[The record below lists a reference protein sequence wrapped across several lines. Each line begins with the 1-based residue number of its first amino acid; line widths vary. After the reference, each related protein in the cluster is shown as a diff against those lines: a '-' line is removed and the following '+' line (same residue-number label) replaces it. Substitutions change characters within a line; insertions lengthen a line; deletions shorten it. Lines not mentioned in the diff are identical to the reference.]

1 MKRSFFAIVGA
12 LAGLVR
18 GIWPVHAQRTP
29 MIIRDVPMVLGQYFL
44 RNPEFVE
51 ASKATFLRDEDPVIG
66 VAGNG
71 VAKAYPAS
79 MTIWHHAVQDQL
91 GELPIFVT
99 F

>member
-1 MKRSFFAIVGA
+1 MKRSFIVVGAA
-12 LAGLVR
+12 LAGLVM
-18 GIWPVHAQRTP
+18 GIAPARAQRTP
-29 MIIRDVPMVLGQYFL
+29 MIVRDIPMVLGQYFL
-44 RNPEFVE
+44 PNPEFVE
-51 ASKATFLRDEDPVIG
+51 ASKATFLRDEDMVIG

>member
-1 MKRSFFAIVGA
+1 M
-12 LAGLVR
+12 GLVL
-18 GIWPVHAQRTP
+18 GIMPVLAQRTP
-29 MIIRDVPMVLGQYFL
+29 MIVRDIPMVLGQYFL
-44 RNPEFVE
+44 NNPEFVE
-51 ASKATFLRDEDPVIG
+51 ASEATFLEDGDRVIG

-79 MTIWHHAVQDQL
+79 MTIWHHAVQDQI